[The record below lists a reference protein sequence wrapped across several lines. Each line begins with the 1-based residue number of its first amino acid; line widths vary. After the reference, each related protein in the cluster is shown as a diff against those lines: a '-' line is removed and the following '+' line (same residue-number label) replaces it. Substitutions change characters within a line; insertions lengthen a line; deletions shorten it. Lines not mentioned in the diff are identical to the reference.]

1 MGQLLAF
8 LVKYRAFFLFLCLEC
23 VCVLLIVS
31 NNDYQR
37 SAYISSSSSFIGGI
51 TETSDN
57 ISDYFGLKR
66 VNKELAEENA
76 RLRAELLK
84 NSKVSLDSLS
94 KFTIASDSTDSD
106 DYKLTSAEI
115 TRNNIRNANN
125 FFIIDKGSRDGI
137 LPEMGVISPFGVV
150 VGKIRSVSRKY
161 STGISL
167 LNTRNSFSAK
177 HKTSK
182 RIGTI
187 QWDAVDPKLAQLL
200 YITPDVNMQ
209 VGDTIVTSG
218 FSAIFPKD
226 MVIGT
231 VASSER
237 DANNTYL
244 NVEVA
249 LSVDFG
255 RLSYVYVIENVR
267 KEEQDSLIST
277 ETREIR

>member
-23 VCVLLIVS
+23 ICIILIVS

-37 SAYISSSSSFIGGI
+37 SAYISSSSSFVGGI

-57 ISDYFGLKR
+57 IGDYFGLKR

-76 RLRAELLK
+76 QLRAELLK
-84 NSKVSLDSLS
+84 STRVSVDSLDQ
-94 KFTIASDSTDSD
+94 FVIETDSTDSVS
-106 DYKLTSAEI
+106 YKLTSAEI
-115 TRNNIRNANN
+115 TKNNILNANN
-125 FFIIDKGSRDGI
+125 FFIIDKGARDGI
-137 LPEMGVISPFGVV
+137 QPEMGVISPFGIV

-177 HKTSK
+177 HKTSN

-187 QWDAVDPKLAQLL
+187 RWDAADPKFAQLL

-209 VGDTIVTSG
+209 IGDTIVTSG

-226 MVIGT
+226 MIFGT
-231 VASSER
+231 VAKSER

-244 NVEVA
+244 NVEVE

-267 KEEQDSLIST
+267 RQEQDSLIT
-277 ETREIR
+277 VDMQEIK